1 MSGVTDSGYRDQ
13 PFGRTPAPATSQA
26 GSSRTSGLWSRF
38 TAWRAHRRAT
48 RFDRRAARRDWV
60 DQVPPWAFGILHR
73 GG

>member
-1 MSGVTDSGYRDQ
+1 MSDITDSGYRDQ
-13 PFGRTPAPATSQA
+13 PFGRTPALATSEA
-26 GSSRTSGLWSRF
+26 GSNRTSGPWSRF

-60 DQVPPWAFGILHR
+60 DQIPPWAFGILHR